1 MGLSC
6 VYVPAVVIVA
16 HYFDENRA
24 IATAIAVGG
33 TGLSVKD
40 QREATFAL
48 DAPFVGLGNAI
59 VAQLIHYLNDY
70 YSDWRETT
78 LFLAGVLFTIVGFGA
93 LFRPVEFSIQR
104 KKKNSH
110 YILKDTRLPP
120 SCMTSVEKFQRFV
133 QAMDK
138 QRAARHHR
146 ESTSAARSI
155 HEMNDDDLYDSYS
168 ADDVRELEDEISES
182 LDMNVL
188 EEKMQRF
195 PMLKLPKFLDNS
207 NEKTGTTKGITQIG
221 LPAQLLFR
229 APLLARE
236 QLQRHLLEVYN
247 QPISQKDIF
256 YRGNVPIKTSA
267 LSRTSCPDL
276 LRSYVYEESAAGI
289 SDDTTVSTHDR
300 LRRYMFYRKGLSFL
314 HTLRR
319 MIGLHLFRDYRYVI
333 FFLSQFLFYLFYEL
347 IYLFP
352 GESSLVAF
360 LSHRGCVSIS
370 L

>member
-33 TGLSVKD
+33 TGLITKD
-40 QREATFAL
+40 FRKRRPTFDVL
-48 DAPFVGLGNAI
+48 LVGLGNAI

-70 YSDWRETT
+70 YNDWRETT
-78 LFLAGVLFTIVGFGA
+78 LCLAGVLFTIVGFGA
-93 LFRPVEFSIQR
+93 LFRPVEFAFHR

-110 YILKDTRLPP
+110 FIMNDTRLPP
-120 SCMTSVEKFQRFV
+120 SCMTSVEKLQRFV

-138 QRAARHHR
+138 QRAARRHQ
-146 ESTSAARSI
+146 ESTSTTRSI
-155 HEMNDDDLYDSYS
+155 YEANENDLYDSYS
-168 ADDVRELEDEISES
+168 ADDIRELEDEIGES
-182 LDMNVL
+182 LDMTVI
-188 EEKMQRF
+188 EEKMRRF
-195 PMLKLPKFLDNS
+195 PMLKLSKFLTNS
-207 NEKTGTTKGITQIG
+207 NDKTNDPKLTTQISS
-221 LPAQLLFR
+221 PVPPVTR
-229 APLLARE
+229 VPLLTRE
-236 QLQRHLLEVYN
+236 QQQRHLLEVYH

-276 LRSYVYEESAAGI
+276 LRAYVYDESAASI
-289 SDDTTVSTHDR
+289 SDDESVSTQDHS
-300 LRRYMFYRKGLSFL
+300 RRYLFYRKGLSFL

-319 MIGLHLFRDYRYVI
+319 MLGLQLFRDYRYVI
-333 FFLSQFLFYLFYEL
+333 FFASQFLFYLFYEL

-352 GESSLVAF
+352 GKSF
-360 LSHRGCVSIS
+360 LRVFCLI
-370 L
+370 